1 MLLALSQK
9 STQKPSQ
16 EPDEKPIGFE
26 PEDKPT
32 PTAGKL
38 LLIIMAVLLLYLGFQ
53 GLRDV
58 ESIPQEPQPLSS
70 CANGYSSNARYRQKQ
85 SIPDYY
91 PNSYNTQSCNFSK
104 YETQNGVP
112 DAYTKYQ
119 SQQTEQNNLET
130 QLQQAQTQ
138 LSQTESQITQFQN
151 NYNLSLQ
158 EKMANE
164 NRVGLTPE
172 QLRAQIQSY
181 ENQRNLQKQTVANLT
196 SQLNSKQAGF
206 KAASASLQNARDKAQ
221 AAYDKDNA
229 IYRLKVFAIQALL
242 VFPLFFFFLNLYLKL
257 KAKDSPHTV
266 IATTLLAVS
275 GFFVMAITIMYLWNT
290 FLQNLLEVIFNLIKN
305 FPLAK
310 TLIYYIGMLLV
321 IAIFGGA
328 VYKLQKKIFDPQ
340 RVRLRRLR
348 AHKCPYCEF
357 PFDFTAQY
365 CPSCGKQLMQKCP
378 SCNQMRYTIM
388 KHCPSCGKAESNT
401 RQI

>member
-1 MLLALSQK
+1 MLPAKDQK
-9 STQKPSQ
+9 STEKANQDS
-16 EPDEKPIGFE
+16 DEKPIGFE

-58 ESIPQEPQPLSS
+58 ENIPQEPQPLSS
-70 CANGYSSNARYRQKQ
+70 CANGYLSGTPYRQMQ

-91 PNSYNTQSCNFSK
+91 SNSYNPQSCNFSK

-119 SQQTEQNNLET
+119 SQLKEQNNLET
-130 QLQQAQTQ
+130 QLQQAQSQ
-138 LSQTESQITQFQN
+138 LSQTESQINQFQN

-158 EKMANE
+158 EKIANE
-164 NRVGLTPE
+164 NRVGLTPD

-181 ENQRNLQKQTVANLT
+181 ESQRNFQKQNVANLT
-196 SQLNSKQAGF
+196 NQLNSKETGI
-206 KAASASLQNARDKAQ
+206 KAASANLQSARDKAQ
-221 AAYDKDNA
+221 SAYDKDNA
-229 IYRLKVFAIQALL
+229 IYRIKVFAIQALL
-242 VFPLFFFFLNLYLKL
+242 VFPLFFFFLNIYLKL

-275 GFFVMAITIMYLWNT
+275 GFFVMQITIMYLWST
-290 FLQNLLEVIFNLIKN
+290 FLQNLLEIVMSLIKN

-348 AHKCPYCEF
+348 THKCPYCEF

-378 SCNQMRYTIM
+378 SCSQMRYTIM
-388 KHCPSCGKAESNT
+388 KHCPSCGKEESNT
-401 RQI
+401 L